1 MPELKR
7 NFAQGKMNKDLDE
20 RLVPPGEYRDAN
32 NIQVSTS
39 DGSDVGAVQTMLG
52 NTRFI
57 ESAKLPAGCK
67 CVGAIADGKNDNLYW
82 LVRGPSKFSS
92 EAKKYDFILQVN
104 VEYGQV
110 KYVVVDNWQT
120 VLTTSVATSSAA
132 TLTFSDAAG
141 VRAGMYAV
149 FNDSSSQPQRW
160 EVLSVIS
167 NVVTLAPL
175 NGVAISLSIDVST
188 TVYFEAPKVLN
199 FSGDIITAINIVD
212 DNLFWTDNESEPKK
226 INITRCK
233 LGTGKATNVPDTNVV
248 GDIPTPGA
256 LQNAPFNGHNYNI
269 HTRLVSTL
277 NDGTGP
283 EVITNAAG
291 TKAVFLQ
298 EEHITV
304 IRKNP
309 VTPLYLE
316 MSSTDTDRYNQNG
329 IPNNIVTTI
338 SSTRFVDSTT
348 GVPHDTGFIKINV
361 FFTTAVD
368 YRIGDILIMKSADNQ
383 SSFSDFSDYEVR
395 AQVSAVPSQ
404 HQPPNTI
411 MPGVTGNAYEI
422 IILSI
427 VDSAANADESWSVT
441 LEQKKPLFEFKFC
454 RFSYRYKYVDGEYSC
469 YAPWSEVAFLPN
481 NFDYL
486 PKQAYNLGMTN
497 NLRSLTLKNYI
508 VEDSLRPRDVVEV
521 DILYKESN
529 SPLVYTVK
537 TIKHSDGFLV
547 WPNTSLDP
555 YERGTFEID
564 SEMIHAVVPSN
575 QLLRPWDNVP
585 RYAKSQEIT
594 GNRLVYGNYKQN
606 YNLTNSNKEIRP
618 NLSVSLISGDN
629 TSGLG
634 EKSIKTMRNYQLGIV
649 YGDEYGRETPVLT
662 DQTTGAIKVDIEDST
677 KTNKLQ
683 VKINSTSPDWAKTW
697 KFYIKETSNEYYNLA
712 MDRWYDAQ
720 DDCVWLSFP
729 SAERNKIDEET
740 FLILKKQ
747 HDSDVAL
754 EEEARYKCIA
764 IENDAPDFIKK
775 KKTSLGVISNGAYGG
790 IVDNIIG
797 DSSSGFPFV
806 NQNFFTILQTNANN
820 TWGSDVW
827 DKYDNLEIRFT
838 SSSGGQSVWYEVASV
853 APIGNNE
860 VLFTLKTKFGD
871 DMLFTTTDDPQTWAN
886 RILTSNSTTLQV
898 ELAYVVVDNKP
909 EFDGRFFV
917 KINKDLLLKDN
928 LLGITNPD
936 DLIVTSASKV
946 QYINTTQGSERLTDD
961 GINGVVL
968 GRFQDATCDYNNDP
982 TIAHDANALIA
993 VGQLVTGTGIPAG
1006 ATVASITD
1014 STHFELSASTTG
1026 GSKTNQTLTFTE
1038 AGIPTKAVGQ
1048 DANGLRLW
1056 TNGRTTYIW
1065 NPTYVKDP
1073 PDGFEKTNNHAQGS
1087 RQEAREFWKA
1097 FSATH
1102 KNHDR
1107 GNWFIDQAAVR
1118 SDNDS
1123 GSPAKF
1129 MGMRGAGHNVPF
1141 ENDIDA
1147 GFGTAE
1153 GGAIFNHPTA
1163 GALNLY
1169 LGKTQDP
1176 DSTAFKDSDDHVLN
1190 GKGIHAKNYAI
1201 DISFAGIWPY
1211 GADIGK
1217 DGVVNRIQDAVSS
1230 MPQYEQDVD
1239 FATKLFTIG
1248 SRFRFKTDPDSVVY
1262 TVLYVRELWG
1272 LRNYDP
1278 EEGGLGN
1285 GNDDGS
1291 DKSPNHAYNKRQ
1303 RWTVVVDKQF
1313 GKGASQFWPLDIKH
1327 DGAAGQVIE
1336 VLEAYNEEGGYSSE
1350 NPAIWETEPK
1360 EDVGLDIYYEASQ
1373 AFPMD
1378 IDFRTNEQFIPVGSI
1393 VTHFVSGEWVS
1404 IYYDGS
1410 AADTTVA
1417 VKTYSASDQK
1427 VTLDGAAVA
1436 LSVGTKIRF
1445 EHPDGGAVHAI
1456 VETAV
1461 SAGDTAIILHGDG
1474 ENTDQ
1479 QLRPHSQEIILP
1491 WSNCYSFG
1499 NGVESDR
1506 IRDDYNQVTITNG
1519 VKASTVLAEQ
1529 YKEEHRSS
1537 GLIFSGIY
1545 NTNSGVNR
1553 LNQFI
1558 QAEKIT
1564 KDLNPSYGS
1573 IQKLYQ
1579 RDTDLITFCED
1590 KVLRIVANKDALFNA
1605 DGNPQ
1610 LIATDRVLGQA
1621 VPYVGDFGISTN
1633 PESFAAENFR
1643 VYFTDRQRG
1652 AVLRL
1657 SRDGLTPISEKGMR
1671 DWFKDNFGFVH
1682 VQNAIGAYDRDKN
1695 AYNLTIK
1702 SITNRGGDEE
1712 TEANYTLSFKESIK
1726 GWQSF
1731 HSYTPEFGVSC
1742 NNKYFTFKD
1751 GFPYQH
1757 HTNVI
1762 SNNYYGTQYYSDI
1775 TMIFNDM
1782 PGAVKSFNTINYEGT
1797 QSRILQDLTDDNYYN
1812 LATKKGWYV
1821 DTFTTDQQTGTI
1833 SEFLNKEGKW
1843 FNYLKGDTTSLS
1855 NLDGLEFSVQGIGN
1869 PSSVTHSGNSD
1880 GSGGSYKLYVND
1892 SSDGT
1897 DGTGWD
1903 DGNTYT

>member
-1 MPELKR
+1 
-7 NFAQGKMNKDLDE
+7 MNKDLDE

-67 CVGAIADGKNDNLYW
+67 CVGAIADGKNDKLYW
-82 LVRGPSKFSS
+82 LVKGPNQFTGSIS
-92 EAKKYDFILQVN
+92 YDFILEVG
-104 VEYGQV
+104 VEFGGT
-110 KYVVVDNWQT
+110 KYVVVDNYQT
-120 VLTTSVATSSAA
+120 RLSVSIAGDDVA
-132 TLTFSDAAG
+132 TLTFSDATG

-149 FNDSSSQPQRW
+149 FTDSTTSVPQRW

-175 NGVAISLSIDVST
+175 NSVAVSVDTVVGT
-188 TVYFEAPKVLN
+188 TVIFEAPKVLN

-212 DNLFWTDNESEPKK
+212 DNLFWTDNQSEPKK

-233 LGTGKATNVPDTNVV
+233 LGTGKLTSVPDINDP
-248 GDIPTPGA
+248 GDIPTPSQ
-256 LQNAPFNGHNYNI
+256 LKNYPFNGHNYNI
-269 HTRLVSTL
+269 HTRLVATL
-277 NDGTGP
+277 DDGLGP

-291 TKAVFLQ
+291 TKAVFL
-298 EEHITV
+298 EEQHITV

-309 VTPLYLE
+309 VTPLYLD
-316 MSSTDTDRYNQNG
+316 MSNTETDRYNQDG
-329 IPNNIVTTI
+329 LPNNIVTTI
-338 SSTRFVDSTT
+338 ESTRFVDSTT
-348 GVPHDTGFIKINV
+348 GIPHDTGFIKLDV
-361 FFTTAVD
+361 FFEDAVD
-368 YRIGDILIMKSADNQ
+368 YRIGDILIMKSSDNQ

-395 AQVSAVPSQ
+395 AEVIAVPSQ
-404 HQPPNTI
+404 HQPPNMI
-411 MPGVTGNAYEI
+411 MPGVSGNAYELI
-422 IILSI
+422 IFSVSDGALNS
-427 VDSAANADESWSVT
+427 DETWSVT
-441 LEQKKPLFEFKFC
+441 LEQKKPLFEFKFP

-469 YAPWSEVAFLPN
+469 YAPWSEIAFLPG

-537 TIKHSDGFLV
+537 TIKPNDGDLI
-547 WPNTSLDP
+547 WPDTSLDP
-555 YERGTFEID
+555 YERGRLEIE
-564 SEMIHAVVPSN
+564 SEMIHTVVPSN

-606 YNLTNSNKEIRP
+606 YNIVSGGKEIRP
-618 NLSVSLISGDN
+618 NLDVSLISGDN
-629 TSGLG
+629 EDGLG

-662 DQTTGAIKVDIEDST
+662 DPVTGAIKVDIEDST
-677 KTNKLQ
+677 KVNKLQ

-712 MDRWYDAQ
+712 MDRWYDAK

-729 SAERNKIDEET
+729 SAERNKVDEET

-747 HDSDVAL
+747 HDNSTAL
-754 EEEARYKCIA
+754 EEESRYKCIA
-764 IENDAPDFIKK
+764 IENDAPKFIKK
-775 KKTSLGVISNGAYGG
+775 KRTSLGIVTNSTHNSV
-790 IVDNIIG
+790 VDNVFG
-797 DSSSGFPFV
+797 DSSSGYPFV
-806 NQNFFTILQTNANN
+806 NQNFFTIQVANADAA
-820 TWGSDVW
+820 WGNDSW
-827 DKYDNLEIRFT
+827 ALDNLEVKFT
-838 SSSGGQSVWYEVASV
+838 STSGGQSRWYEVTKIGIA
-853 APIGNNE
+853 GNNE
-860 VLFTLKTKFGD
+860 YNITINEKFED
-871 DMLFTTTDDPQTWAN
+871 DMLFTTVDDPQTWAE
-886 RILTSNSTTLQV
+886 RIKTTAGTTLQV
-898 ELAYVVVDNKP
+898 ELSQITYEDKA
-909 EFDGRFFV
+909 EFDGRFFI
-917 KINKDLLLKDN
+917 KINKDLVIKEN
-928 LLGITNPD
+928 LIGIADPD
-936 DLIVTSASKV
+936 SYVIKSASKV
-946 QYINTTQGSERLTDD
+946 QYINTLQGSGTSGAGID
-961 GINGVVL
+961 GVILGGV
-968 GRFQDATCDYNNDP
+968 
-982 TIAHDANALIA
+982 
-993 VGQLVTGTGIPAG
+993 
-1006 ATVASITD
+1006 
-1014 STHFELSASTTG
+1014 
-1026 GSKTNQTLTFTE
+1026 
-1038 AGIPTKAVGQ
+1038 AGIPSGAIGQ
-1048 DANGLRLW
+1048 TTTGVRTW
-1056 TNGRTTYIW
+1056 TNGSTTYTW
-1065 NPTYVKDP
+1065 DP
-1073 PDGFEKTNNHAQGS
+1073 SFYTQANFYETNNKNNAS
-1087 RQEAREFWKA
+1087 KTEARQFWYH
-1097 FSATH
+1097 FGTTH

-1107 GNWFIDQAAVR
+1107 GNWFIDQAAVQATINNLR
-1118 SDNDS
+1118 YDGLNGCGNNFTYDN
-1123 GSPAKF
+1123 G
-1129 MGMRGAGHNVPF
+1129 
-1141 ENDIDA
+1141 ID
-1147 GFGTAE
+1147 GGVGTRE
-1153 GGAIFNHPTA
+1153 GGAVFNHPTA
-1163 GALNLY
+1163 GLLNLHIGTLQNASNTLFDGSGY
-1169 LGKTQDP
+1169 VP
-1176 DSTAFKDSDDHVLN
+1176 H
-1190 GKGIHAKNYAI
+1190 GKGIYANNYAI

-1211 GADIGK
+1211 GAGD
-1217 DGVVNRIQDAVSS
+1217 DAAGVVNRIQEDGATAW
-1230 MPQYEQDVD
+1230 YGQDVA
-1239 FATKLFTIG
+1239 FATALFTVG
-1248 SRFRFKTDPDSVVY
+1248 SKFKFKTDPDSVVY

-1272 LRNYDP
+1272 LRNYAPKAD
-1278 EEGGLGN
+1278 N
-1285 GNDDGS
+1285 NWGS
-1291 DKSPNHAYNKRQ
+1291 DCSDNGDDSSPNHAYNKRQ
-1303 RWTVVVDKQF
+1303 RWTIVVDKQF
-1313 GKGASQFWPLDIKH
+1313 GSGPSQFWPLDIKH
-1327 DGAAGQVIE
+1327 DGSAGQVIE
-1336 VLEAYNEEGGYSSE
+1336 VLETYNEDGGYSSE

-1373 AFPMD
+1373 AYAMD
-1378 IDFRTNEQFIPVGSI
+1378 IDFKTNEQFIPVGS
-1393 VTHFVSGEWVS
+1393 VVKYLSSGEWIS
-1404 IYYDGS
+1404 IHQ
-1410 AADTTVA
+1410 TTSSII

-1427 VTLDGAAVA
+1427 ISLDNVSVA
-1436 LSVGTKIRF
+1436 LSVGTKVRF
-1445 EHPDGGAVHAI
+1445 EHPDGGAVHA
-1456 VETAV
+1456 VVATAV
-1461 SAGDTAIILHGDG
+1461 SAGDNYIIVEGDSN
-1474 ENTDQ
+1474 NTDQ
-1479 QLRPHSQEIILP
+1479 ALRPHNQEVILP
-1491 WSNCYSFG
+1491 WFNCYSFG

-1506 IRDDYNQVTITNG
+1506 IRDDYNQVTIGNG

-1682 VQNAIGAYDRDKN
+1682 VQDAIGAYDRDKN

-1702 SITNRGGDEE
+1702 SVTDRGGDKE
-1712 TEANYTLSFKESIK
+1712 TEVNYTLSFKESIK

-1869 PSSVTHSGNSD
+1869 PSSVVHSGDSD
-1880 GSGGSYKLYVND
+1880 GSGGSYKLYVKD